1 MGTIL
6 RVTELEVLDVPNAV
20 VRPGALL
27 DIVARTEDVE
37 VQGPDNLQ
45 IEWSGDL
52 GVDPKI
58 NGGSLNTRFVQVGA
72 HTVTAKGA
80 AGGNSV
86 TVRVWRSEASV
97 AQGGEF
103 AITDEPQ
110 MPVITAQLQIIGPV
124 TATINDWTCD
134 VEFVG
139 ADDCRNIPNF
149 GVINDDLK
157 VVQAGG
163 DQFTPS
169 FDKVRGRSVTF
180 TVSFTVEGELN
191 EEFAFATIKG
201 TNPQRSDVQRELGDP
216 RDAELKAFAKHY
228 KSVLSRIACRESGQ
242 RQFDAEADGGVSG
255 CPVYSSDRR
264 GRVGI
269 MQIPDPTPDQIWN
282 WKENVIAGIKKFQK
296 SVAAAEGY
304 PNEVMES
311 RGFQDLVGDFNKR
324 RQQQGLKL
332 VDDVVLL
339 PFKVGDFNNEDDPVL
354 GQHELDAIRGYDDS
368 TDPDRFG
375 LKLHEYRV
383 VVDLIDGEEVLRVT
397 NITAT
402 DEGTLQ
408 GEAVWEQVPVADRH
422 TGRPNYVEEV
432 LSFLFDCTPVAV
444 PCNLTGISPATQ
456 TLFVGS
462 KPFRFTA
469 EGTGLGRVTWTADG
483 GSPESGTGATFETK
497 WSTTGQKTV
506 TASCGGTPQTA
517 TVVVLD
523 VEIQINNT
531 ESTNDDVVQVKC
543 NHPPRTFK
551 VPCRIKVKGPA
562 AGPVNVILKN
572 LDSRLTFP
580 PDLFV
585 KDIELPANGNWK
597 DFEIAG
603 EKASRKIG
611 DAKIIVQDAV
621 GSGDDVAEQKVSV
634 QFRPG
639 SDFG

>member
-72 HTVTAKGA
+72 HTVTATGA

-103 AITDEPQ
+103 AVSDEPQ

-149 GVINDDLK
+149 GVINNDLE

-163 DQFTPS
+163 NQFTPS
-169 FDKVRGRSVTF
+169 FDKVRGRSVSF
-180 TVSFTVEGELN
+180 TVNFTVEGQLN

-216 RDAELKAFAKHY
+216 RGADDELKAFAKRY

-255 CPVYSSDRR
+255 CPLYSSDRR

-282 WKENVIAGIKKFQK
+282 WKENVTAGIKKFQK
-296 SVAAAEGY
+296 SVAAAEDY
-304 PNEVMES
+304 PNEVMGSE
-311 RGFQDLVGDFNKR
+311 GFQDLVKRFNER
-324 RQQQGLKL
+324 RQQQGVKP
-332 VDDVVLL
+332 VNDVVLL
-339 PFKVGDFNNEDDPVL
+339 PFTVGDLNAEDDSNL

-368 TDPDRFG
+368 TDEDRFG

-383 VVDLIDGEEVLRVT
+383 VVDLIDGEGVLACTRFRRHRV
-397 NITAT
+397 
-402 DEGTLQ
+402 
-408 GEAVWEQVPVADRH
+408 RC
-422 TGRPNYVEEV
+422 
-432 LSFLFDCTPVAV
+432 FDGA
-444 PCNLTGISPATQ
+444 G
-456 TLFVGS
+456 
-462 KPFRFTA
+462 
-469 EGTGLGRVTWTADG
+469 G
-483 GSPESGTGATFETK
+483 GSWRDGSLR
-497 WSTTGQKTV
+497 
-506 TASCGGTPQTA
+506 ASSSLRLCG
-517 TVVVLD
+517 
-523 VEIQINNT
+523 
-531 ESTNDDVVQVKC
+531 
-543 NHPPRTFK
+543 
-551 VPCRIKVKGPA
+551 
-562 AGPVNVILKN
+562 
-572 LDSRLTFP
+572 
-580 PDLFV
+580 
-585 KDIELPANGNWK
+585 
-597 DFEIAG
+597 
-603 EKASRKIG
+603 
-611 DAKIIVQDAV
+611 
-621 GSGDDVAEQKVSV
+621 
-634 QFRPG
+634 
-639 SDFG
+639 

>member
-149 GVINDDLK
+149 GVINSDEF
-157 VVQAGG
+157 VQAGG
-163 DQFTPS
+163 DQFRPR
-169 FDKVRGRSVTF
+169 FDKVRGRSVSF
-180 TVSFTVEGELN
+180 AVNFTVEGQPN

-242 RQFDAEADGGVSG
+242 RQFDAEADGGVSK
-255 CPVYSSDRR
+255 CPLYSSDRR

-282 WKENVIAGIKKFQK
+282 WKENVTAGIKKFQK

-304 PNEVMES
+304 PNEVMRSE
-311 RGFQDLVGDFNKR
+311 GFQKLVGDFNKR
-324 RQQQGLKL
+324 RQQQGLKA
-332 VDDVVLL
+332 VNDVVLL
-339 PFKVGDFNNEDDPVL
+339 AFEVGDFKDEDDPIL

-368 TDPDRFG
+368 ADDDTTDKDRFG

-402 DEGTLQ
+402 DEGTLRGQ
-408 GEAVWEQVPVADRH
+408 AVWEQVPVADRH

-432 LSFLFDCTPVAV
+432 LSFLFDCTPAVV
-444 PCNLTGISPATQ
+444 PCNLTGISPATVTVFAGQ
-456 TLFVGS
+456 T
-462 KPFRFTA
+462 RTFTA
-469 EGTGLGRVTWTADG
+469 EGTGLAKVDWKAPG
-483 GSPESGTGATFETK
+483 GSPRKGTGAKFTTK
-497 WSTTGQKTV
+497 WRARGQKTI
-506 TASCGGTPQTA
+506 TAKCGGTTKTA
-517 TVVVLD
+517 TAIVLNL
-523 VEIQINNT
+523 ETQI
-531 ESTNDDVVQVKC
+531 DDVVQVKSA
-543 NHPPRTFK
+543 HPRHIFI
-551 VPCRIKVKGPA
+551 VPCQIRFVGPA
-562 AGPVNVILKN
+562 TAPVRLDL
-572 LDSRLTFP
+572 LDSNQRLRFSFP
-580 PDLFV
+580 ADTTVQKFITV
-585 KDIELPANGNWK
+585 ELPASEVWVP
-597 DFEIAG
+597 FEI
-603 EKASRKIG
+603 
-611 DAKIIVQDAV
+611 
-621 GSGDDVAEQKVSV
+621 SGDTASEKKRRRRD
-634 QFRPG
+634 
-639 SDFG
+639 